1 MNDKIKWWLNGI
13 GAIIFLALAV
23 VYLLIRPIV
32 VQNLEP
38 VIQDAVKEKI
48 NGTLVWRTMDL
59 DPRYNLS
66 FDFVELKDKEGKDV
80 LKSANVTISWSAG
93 ALYNYLMH
101 DGDLLNVVS
110 GITMEEPMMTVRER
124 KDGQWNVQELVKH
137 SADES
142 AGEFHGSVALKNGDL
157 KVETQ
162 TGDIYTFEKVE
173 CDLTRGEDEKIKG
186 TLAGEFLK
194 VPFDGALSY
203 TDENNFE
210 GNIQTE
216 PASLQFLKP
225 LIEKMPGAVHSFD
238 IRNGMGEVTGARI
251 WRSDGVLSYH
261 VKGRLDQT
269 AVSYENYALTDVA
282 AFFDIC
288 DGVLQIENFSGKVN
302 GQIIAGSGAMNWK
315 GEDPLISGNV
325 NFSYLDASKVILTED
340 VKGYATGNVH
350 IGGSLSN
357 PVLAGKISV
366 KDVCYRNVLIQ
377 DGSAAFDYGERT
389 LALSS
394 LMIHMAGGT
403 VTGKGKYSFSTGDFN
418 GEITAE
424 DISAG
429 DIPLG
434 YDLSGIINGSVIAQG
449 NYFDG
454 SMTLYSATAAGKGQ
468 NISYNGNSA
477 SFITGEGIYKN
488 GRWTSTFTGDGV
500 EVNGL
505 CVDSIAGEIA
515 AHDDTYEISYLN
527 GQSGEGIFS
536 INGIYAADDMSIRA
550 VGTNLDMA
558 QFSEFVDIN
567 LAGRTSFDMRITGSE
582 SLPSFT
588 GEIHARDGHIYN
600 AAFDTIDGHLTG
612 AEDSL
617 RIDSLVWKNGE
628 GSHHIKGTVGLE
640 TPHELNLRIESEKIR
655 IESILKMAGMSYPV
669 TGWVEN
675 TVNVTGTSEK
685 PSVSGDFLAWDG
697 SVAGQLFQSVSG
709 KYSYDDGKITIQ
721 DGLAYIYDGTALING
736 SIIGDTLNMDVTLT
750 DIDVGELLPD
760 KGFNGKATLKGHVS
774 GTTDNPAFTG
784 MAQSREIQIGK
795 GRLGSLSAGIQYENH
810 ILSVSDGDF
819 HQGGGAFNWKGL
831 YNEESGIIAGDL
843 EFHDWDI
850 SEVVRFLGLP
860 ISNISGTVNGGM
872 SLNGTMEDPNIT
884 FRAKVNGGQL
894 ANAVLG
900 EGDIDFSYINHALS
914 IRKLYIPVGEGIL
927 AAQGGMSSNGD
938 FDIQAAASNMDI
950 SWIPRV
956 TGKENITLDG
966 KMTAA
971 VDLKGTKENPQIDF
985 SVGVDHP
992 VYNGYAF
999 DDISF
1004 MGNTE
1009 GDVIYISQALARRNP
1024 YKASMKG
1031 SIPVNVLTRVPSANA
1046 APLDLDINLDHA
1058 DMNALALFFNP
1069 VTSAEGPIKGYVK
1082 VSGAWDDPELRG
1094 DVSVKNGRIELLTL
1108 HDPIF
1113 PLNMDVKFDGKSA
1126 TVEGNA
1132 VFGTGKS
1139 SVKGGLEW
1147 DRGAIIAYN
1156 GEAHLH
1162 APDIHSDYYKGSLDA
1177 DFGLGE
1183 VMDVPGIEG
1192 NIHVHDALVEFPL
1205 TLLSNSG
1212 SSSIPA
1218 LIKLEVLV
1226 GDNVR
1231 AKSSSLY
1238 DLRLTGNIEAEGP
1251 VSAPAVIGKVNVEK
1265 GTVKVN
1271 MTEFNISSGY
1281 AAWNGEQGN
1290 ILPAIHMKGT
1300 TKVGSYNITA
1310 EMDGIPGNL
1319 KTEFHSEPYLND
1331 SQILML
1337 LTLHANPEGDNT
1349 EAIKGALFNAGL
1361 TMVLGNSV
1369 QDFFK
1374 ETIGLDMISITSS
1387 LTDYY
1392 DSRTVNNDNYYYI
1405 KIGKYL
1411 FNNFMLTA
1419 TTGVNN
1425 NQTSIGFHYDLNS
1438 HIGISSWHNNEHDS
1452 YIGTDWKFK
1461 F

>member
-1 MNDKIKWWLNGI
+1 M
-13 GAIIFLALAV
+13 
-23 VYLLIRPIV
+23 
-32 VQNLEP
+32 
-38 VIQDAVKEKI
+38 
-48 NGTLVWRTMDL
+48 
-59 DPRYNLS
+59 
-66 FDFVELKDKEGKDV
+66 
-80 LKSANVTISWSAG
+80 
-93 ALYNYLMH
+93 
-101 DGDLLNVVS
+101 
-110 GITMEEPMMTVRER
+110 
-124 KDGQWNVQELVKH
+124 
-137 SADES
+137 
-142 AGEFHGSVALKNGDL
+142 
-157 KVETQ
+157 
-162 TGDIYTFEKVE
+162 
-173 CDLTRGEDEKIKG
+173 
-186 TLAGEFLK
+186 
-194 VPFDGALSY
+194 
-203 TDENNFE
+203 
-210 GNIQTE
+210 
-216 PASLQFLKP
+216 
-225 LIEKMPGAVHSFD
+225 
-238 IRNGMGEVTGARI
+238 
-251 WRSDGVLSYH
+251 
-261 VKGRLDQT
+261 
-269 AVSYENYALTDVA
+269 
-282 AFFDIC
+282 
-288 DGVLQIENFSGKVN
+288 
-302 GQIIAGSGAMNWK
+302 
-315 GEDPLISGNV
+315 
-325 NFSYLDASKVILTED
+325 
-340 VKGYATGNVH
+340 
-350 IGGSLSN
+350 
-357 PVLAGKISV
+357 
-366 KDVCYRNVLIQ
+366 
-377 DGSAAFDYGERT
+377 
-389 LALSS
+389 
-394 LMIHMAGGT
+394 
-403 VTGKGKYSFSTGDFN
+403 
-418 GEITAE
+418 
-424 DISAG
+424 
-429 DIPLG
+429 
-434 YDLSGIINGSVIAQG
+434 
-449 NYFDG
+449 
-454 SMTLYSATAAGKGQ
+454 
-468 NISYNGNSA
+468 
-477 SFITGEGIYKN
+477 
-488 GRWTSTFTGDGV
+488 
-500 EVNGL
+500 
-505 CVDSIAGEIA
+505 
-515 AHDDTYEISYLN
+515 
-527 GQSGEGIFS
+527 
-536 INGIYAADDMSIRA
+536 
-550 VGTNLDMA
+550 
-558 QFSEFVDIN
+558 
-567 LAGRTSFDMRITGSE
+567 
-582 SLPSFT
+582 
-588 GEIHARDGHIYN
+588 
-600 AAFDTIDGHLTG
+600 
-612 AEDSL
+612 
-617 RIDSLVWKNGE
+617 
-628 GSHHIKGTVGLE
+628 
-640 TPHELNLRIESEKIR
+640 
-655 IESILKMAGMSYPV
+655 
-669 TGWVEN
+669 
-675 TVNVTGTSEK
+675 
-685 PSVSGDFLAWDG
+685 
-697 SVAGQLFQSVSG
+697 
-709 KYSYDDGKITIQ
+709 
-721 DGLAYIYDGTALING
+721 
-736 SIIGDTLNMDVTLT
+736 
-750 DIDVGELLPD
+750 
-760 KGFNGKATLKGHVS
+760 
-774 GTTDNPAFTG
+774 
-784 MAQSREIQIGK
+784 
-795 GRLGSLSAGIQYENH
+795 
-810 ILSVSDGDF
+810 
-819 HQGGGAFNWKGL
+819 
-831 YNEESGIIAGDL
+831 
-843 EFHDWDI
+843 
-850 SEVVRFLGLP
+850 
-860 ISNISGTVNGGM
+860 
-872 SLNGTMEDPNIT
+872 
-884 FRAKVNGGQL
+884 
-894 ANAVLG
+894 
-900 EGDIDFSYINHALS
+900 
-914 IRKLYIPVGEGIL
+914 
-927 AAQGGMSSNGD
+927 
-938 FDIQAAASNMDI
+938 
-950 SWIPRV
+950 

-985 SVGVDHP
+985 SVGIDHP

-1094 DVSVKNGRIELLTL
+1094 YVSVKNGRIELLTL

-1192 NIHVHDALVEFPL
+1192 NIHVHDALIEFPL
-1205 TLLSNSG
+1205 TLLSDSG
-1212 SSSIPA
+1212 SSSIQA

-1411 FNNFMLTA
+1411 FNDFMLTA

-1438 HIGISSWHNNEHDS
+1438 HIGISSWYNNEHDS